1 MIQKPEIVSKGWGA
15 EVVIHNSKDYCGKLL
30 IFKIGSEG
38 STHFHI
44 NKKESW
50 YLVSGEILVELT
62 NKETADVEKFYM
74 EKGDTITIE
83 RGQVH
88 KVIAFEDSTIFEVS
102 TFHEDS
108 DTYRVGKG
116 DSQK

>member
-30 IFKIGSEG
+30 KFKKGSEG

-50 YLVSGEILVELT
+50 YLVSGNLLVELI
-62 NKETADVEKFYM
+62 NKKNAEKVIYHFYAG
-74 EKGDTITIE
+74 ETITIE

-88 KVIAFEDSTIFEVS
+88 KVIALEDSTIFEVS

-108 DTYRVGKG
+108 DTYRVEKG